1 MRFRLLRNPPIA
13 WRNGVVGLVRV
24 AGLSAALLG
33 VLASHAQASEAL
45 TLPQALEQ
53 ALAANPAIH
62 SHELDVQTQALEKEI
77 ATGRRLPRLDL
88 TSSVTRYAYPTT
100 VTPIREAGVFP
111 PLDRDI
117 ASVGLAL
124 AVPLYS
130 GGRLTAGISLAEH
143 NLEAAAQ
150 TLRGAGQ
157 DLMFNVASTYTKAL
171 HLRDLQRAVAA
182 RVQTLETEQALLL
195 RRLDEGR
202 AARLELVRLQTQLSQ
217 ARHDFL
223 AARQGEQDALTLLAT
238 LLGSPSTLPNLADIA
253 PTVVKLPDSRDE
265 ALARAAR
272 QRPELQR
279 AQALERAAVSNVQIA
294 ASERLPQVSLVA
306 SAQETAGAGEW
317 KGYGGGQIGVL
328 VSVPIFDGS
337 ISKNRVAQARLEVG
351 KSQLRIRQTADAIV
365 SEVEQAVGAFGESRG
380 RLQVA
385 AQGERE
391 ADEALRIEMVRFS
404 AGESTV
410 TDLLASEAA
419 LWAARVNR
427 LQAGYDVVVS
437 QARLLRSI
445 GELSPESFQPV
456 RATKMEQG
464 SWQ

>member
-1 MRFRLLRNPPIA
+1 MKFRLRHVWPIA
-13 WRNGVVGLVRV
+13 WRNRALRGVRA
-24 AGLSAALLG
+24 AGISAALLG
-33 VLASHAQASEAL
+33 VLIHPAQASEAM

-53 ALAANPAIH
+53 ALAANPTIQ
-62 SHELDVQTQALEKEI
+62 SHELDVQTQALERKI

-88 TSSVTRYAYPTT
+88 TGSVTHHAYPTT
-100 VTPIREAGVFP
+100 VIPIREAGVFP

-124 AVPLYS
+124 TLPLYT
-130 GGRLTAGISLAEH
+130 GGRLAAGISLAEH
-143 NLEAAAQ
+143 NVEAAAQ

-157 DLMFNVASTYTKAL
+157 DLMFNVAAAYTKAL
-171 HLRDLQRAVAA
+171 HLRDLQRAIAA
-182 RVQTLETEQALLL
+182 RVETLETEQAMLS
-195 RRLDEGR
+195 RRLEQGR
-202 AARLELVRLQTQLSQ
+202 AARLEMVRLQTRLSQ

-223 AARQGEQDALTLLAT
+223 AARQGEHDALSLLAT
-238 LLGSPSTLPNLADIA
+238 LLGAPTALPDLADIA

-265 ALARAAR
+265 ALARAVR

-279 AQALERAAVSNVQIA
+279 AQAQERAAASNVQIA

-351 KSQLRIRQTADAIV
+351 KSQLRIRQTANAIV
-365 SEVEQAVGAFGESRG
+365 SEVEQAFGAFGESTG

-391 ADEALRIEMVRFS
+391 ADEALRIERVRYS

-410 TDLLASEAA
+410 TELLASEAA
-419 LWAARVNR
+419 LWTARVNR

-445 GELSPESFQPV
+445 GELAPESFKPDRV
-456 RATKMEQG
+456 TMREQG